1 MKSAAI
7 DRLESLLEARKFGG
21 SLTRSGVNP
30 GRRPGVSTGL
40 AGLDAA
46 LGGGWRLGEISEVV
60 GARSTGRTSVLIAT
74 IAAATARGDL
84 VGLVDA
90 WDRFDPVS
98 AVASGVD
105 LDRVLWVRGA
115 TLTVE
120 LARPGVLQQAVQ
132 RAVRAFDL
140 IIRAGGFGVVVLDVA
155 GAPVRALQALP
166 FTTWMR
172 LAHANEGRQT
182 AGLLVGERAM
192 GRSARGACVS
202 LDALPHWI
210 GSSTQARRFSGFK
223 LRAEI
228 KVDLAIHRSSDL
240 SNRQNELPEPTDG
253 RAGLQPRPT
262 SAFSKH
268 Q

>member
-1 MKSAAI
+1 MRSWADA
-7 DRLESLLEARKFGG
+7 DHRLGA
-21 SLTRSGVNP
+21 
-30 GRRPGVSTGL
+30 STGL
-40 AGLDAA
+40 AGLDAS
-46 LGGGWRLGEISEVV
+46 LGGGWRLGEISEIV

-74 IAAATARGDL
+74 VAAATARGEI

-98 AVASGVD
+98 AAAAAVD

-120 LARPGVLQQAVQ
+120 RARPDVLQQTVQ
-132 RAVRAFDL
+132 RAIRAFDL

-192 GRSARGACVS
+192 GRSARGACVQV
-202 LDALPHWI
+202 DGAPHWI
-210 GSSTQARRFSGFK
+210 GTSAQSRRFNGFK
-223 LRAEI
+223 LCAEI
-228 KVDLAIHRSSDL
+228 KVDLSIHRSFDL
-240 SNRQNELPEPTDG
+240 SNRQNEPSPEPTG
-253 RAGLQPRPT
+253 VFQSIN
-262 SAFSKH
+262 SAIDR
-268 Q
+268 